1 MKKIKLLAVLA
12 AVSTLFMGCPYSA
25 EMALDEKPSV
35 KIDEKILGKW
45 EQKSSSDY
53 AYTVTKED
61 DNTYKIEK
69 KTVSSGDVTVYKG
82 FLSDI
87 GGTRYMNVWEAE
99 ATTKAYYFYKV
110 EMTTSGSKITMAPVS
125 ENIDE
130 KFTTSTEMKD
140 FFKKNQL
147 LSFFF
152 EKEEDVYIKA
162 D

>member
-1 MKKIKLLAVLA
+1 MKKIKLFTLLGAL
-12 AVSTLFMGCPYSA
+12 STLFMGCPYTA
-25 EMALDEKPSV
+25 EMPLDQPSV
-35 KIDEKILGKW
+35 KTDDKLLGKW
-45 EQKSSSDY
+45 EQKTSSDY

-61 DNTYKIEK
+61 DFTYKIEK
-69 KTVSSGDVTVYKG
+69 KTVSSGDITVYKG

-87 GGTRYMNVWEAE
+87 GGTKYMNLWEINESA
-99 ATTKAYYFYKV
+99 TKAYYFYKIEV
-110 EMTTSGSKITMAPVS
+110 TTSGSKVTMLSVT

-130 KFTTSTEMKD
+130 KFTSSAEMKD